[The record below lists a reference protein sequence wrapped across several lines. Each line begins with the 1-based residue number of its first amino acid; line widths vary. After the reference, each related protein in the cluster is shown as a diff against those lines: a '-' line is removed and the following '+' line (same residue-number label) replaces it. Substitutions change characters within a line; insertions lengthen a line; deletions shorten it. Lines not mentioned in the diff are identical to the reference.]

1 MLQNFKNL
9 FSGKP
14 SPAAST
20 KAPHTA
26 DQTLPEVR
34 GITIPDGNGEELHWI
49 IRDGEPW
56 FFADSACR
64 AIEIVNHRLAISSI
78 HKDDKGVC
86 DAYTPGGIQSKLIV
100 NESGLYALI
109 FKSRKPE
116 ALTFQRWVTSA
127 VLPSIRKTG
136 SYALPTAKKAGRP
149 RKEIT
154 NRDVIRQQIS
164 DLHAREKTR
173 IMSIG
178 VGVRGWG
185 EYCSRFFR
193 ALGFAGGS
201 KQVQAELKTTGTP
214 WDKMSEVVL
223 ATAWSA
229 KAVVARKV
237 AEEEKAGIPMPFHA
251 QCDLVS
257 DVVARQFDIVTR
269 ELNGR
274 VGVAT
279 DDKDGMILDI
289 IRN

>member
-14 SPAAST
+14 NKASGT
-20 KAPHTA
+20 SKPLATN
-26 DQTLPEVR
+26 QNMIETR
-34 GITIPDGNGEELHWI
+34 GIVIPGGNGEELHWI
-49 IRDGEPW
+49 IRAGEPW
-56 FFADSACR
+56 FLADAVCR
-64 AIEIVNHRLAISSI
+64 ALTISDNRQAVASLREHQKDACIVR
-78 HKDDKGVC
+78 
-86 DAYTPGGIQSKLIV
+86 TPGGPQNKLIV
-100 NESGLYALI
+100 NESGLYALV
-109 FKSRKPE
+109 FKSRKEE
-116 ALTFQRWVTSA
+116 ALKFQDWVTSE

-136 SYALPTAKKAGRP
+136 SYAMPTARPVGRP

-229 KAVVARKV
+229 KALIARSV
-237 AEEEKAGIPMPFHA
+237 DEQEKAGVPMPFEA

-257 DVVARQFDIVTR
+257 DVVARQFSNVTSQ
-269 ELNGR
+269 LNGR
-274 VGVAT
+274 IGVT
-279 DDKDGMILDI
+279 IDDKGGMILDV

>member
-1 MLQNFKNL
+1 V
-9 FSGKP
+9 
-14 SPAAST
+14 
-20 KAPHTA
+20 
-26 DQTLPEVR
+26 D
-34 GITIPDGNGEELHWI
+34 
-49 IRDGEPW
+49 
-56 FFADSACR
+56 
-64 AIEIVNHRLAISSI
+64 
-78 HKDDKGVC
+78 
-86 DAYTPGGIQSKLIV
+86 TPGGRQSKVII
-100 NESGLYALI
+100 NESGLYALL

-116 ALTFQRWVTSA
+116 ALAFQRWVTSE

-136 SYALPTAKKAGRP
+136 SYAMPTARPVGRP

-237 AEEEKAGIPMPFHA
+237 AEEEKTGIPMPFHA

-257 DVVARQFDIVTR
+257 DVVARQFDIVTS
-269 ELNGR
+269 ELKGR
-274 VGVAT
+274 VGVTT
-279 DDKDGMILDI
+279 DEQGKFILDI
-289 IRN
+289 VRS